1 MSIRRSFAVAC
12 IVAALS
18 VAGCTPH
25 VPPQTPPSTRLVDV
39 HVLAFNDFHGH
50 LDPPDGANGRIG
62 TTDAGGVEYL
72 ASHLKQLRAV
82 HPNTITVSAGDNI
95 GASPLLSGMFH
106 DEPTIDALSE
116 AGLDVSTV
124 GNHEFDEG
132 WWELYRMQTGGCHP
146 VDGCQDGTPFAGA
159 RFEYLSANVL
169 LDPAAVDASRLAASG
184 WRATGPGPQTLFP
197 ASTVRTIDGVK
208 VGFIGLALEGTPAI
222 VSPASLRGLTFR
234 PEAAAANDAAA
245 ALVRQGVRTIVV
257 LIHQGGRQAGGSYDT
272 CENMSGPILD
282 IVHALS
288 PEIDVVIS
296 GHTHQAYNCRVDG
309 RLVTSA
315 ASYGRLITDVD
326 LRIDRTTGDVVS
338 SSATN
343 AIVTHD
349 LAKDAASTALV
360 DRYRP
365 LAKTLGDRVV
375 GSLAVELP
383 RAQNAAGEAPLG
395 DVVADAYLAAA
406 RTQAGGAD
414 AAFTNSGGIR
424 GDLLAQPPATPNGPR
439 RVTYAQTFAVLPF
452 GNRVVVKT
460 LTGEALLRL
469 LEQQFDNPQPGATK
483 MLQVSRGV
491 SYAYDGTR
499 PPGARVD
506 RTSVRIDDAPLDPAR
521 RYRIATN
528 DFVWGGGDGF
538 TVAQE
543 GTDAVDVG
551 VDVDVMV
558 AYLGAHSP
566 VPAAPLDRIRRT
578 P

>member
-1 MSIRRSFAVAC
+1 MSIRRSLAAAC
-12 IVAALS
+12 VAAALTF
-18 VAGCTPH
+18 AGCTPH
-25 VPPQTPPSTRLVDV
+25 VPPQAPSSAGLVDV

-62 TTDAGGVEYL
+62 TIDAGGVEYL
-72 ASHLKQLRAV
+72 TARLKQLRAL

-106 DEPTIDALSE
+106 DEPTIEALSD

-124 GNHEFDEG
+124 GNHELDEG
-132 WWELYRMQTGGCHP
+132 WWELYRMQKGGCHP

-169 LDPAAVDASRLAASG
+169 LDPTAVEASKLAASG
-184 WRATGPGPQTLFP
+184 WRATGAGPQTLFP

-208 VGFIGLALEGTPAI
+208 IGFIGLALEGTPTI
-222 VSPASLRGLTFR
+222 VSSASLRGLTFR
-234 PEAAAANDAAA
+234 PEADAANDAAA

-257 LIHQGGRQAGGSYDT
+257 LIHQGGRQSGGTYDT
-272 CENMSGPILD
+272 CEHMSGPILD

-296 GHTHQAYNCRVDG
+296 GHTHEAYNCRVDG
-309 RLVTSA
+309 RLLTSA

-326 LRIDRTTGDVVS
+326 LRIDRATGDVAS

-343 AIVTHD
+343 AIVTRD
-349 LAKDAASTALV
+349 LPKDAASTALV

-365 LAKTLGDRVV
+365 FAKTLGDRVV
-375 GSLAVELP
+375 GSIAVELP

-406 RTQAGGAD
+406 RAQTGGAD

-424 GDLLAQPPATPNGPR
+424 GDLLAQPPATPDGPR
-439 RVTYAQTFAVLPF
+439 QVTYAQTFAVLPF

-460 LTGEALLRL
+460 LSGEALLRL
-469 LEQQFDNPQPGATK
+469 LEQQFDNPRAGSTR
-483 MLQVSRGV
+483 MLQVSSGV
-491 SYAYDGTR
+491 SYAYDRAR
-499 PPGARVD
+499 PAGARVD
-506 RTSVRIDDAPLDPAR
+506 RASVRIGDAPLDPAR
-521 RYRIATN
+521 RYRIVTN

-543 GTDAVDVG
+543 GTDPVDVG
-551 VDVDVMV
+551 ADVDVMV
-558 AYLGAHSP
+558 AYIAAHSP
-566 VPAAPLDRIRRT
+566 VPPAPLDRIHRV

>member
-1 MSIRRSFAVAC
+1 MRRAHVIPC
-12 IVAALS
+12 IAAALAI
-18 VAGCTPH
+18 AGCTPH
-25 VPPQTPPSTRLVDV
+25 VPPQSAATRSGVVDV
-39 HVLAFNDFHGH
+39 QVLAFNDFHGH

-62 TTDAGGVEYL
+62 ATDAGGIEYL
-72 ASHLKQLRAV
+72 AAHLKQLRAAN
-82 HPNTITVSAGDNI
+82 PNTITVSAGDNI

-106 DEPTIDALSE
+106 DEPTIEALSD

-132 WWELYRMQTGGCHP
+132 WWELYRMQKGGCHP

-159 RFEYLSANVL
+159 RFAYLSANVL
-169 LDPAAVDASRLAASG
+169 LDPNLVDASRLAASG
-184 WRATGPGPQTLFP
+184 WQPAAEGPQTLFP
-197 ASTVRTIDGVK
+197 ASTVRTIGGVK

-222 VSPASLRGLTFR
+222 VSPASVRGLTFR
-234 PEAAAANDAAA
+234 PEADAANEAAA
-245 ALVRQGVRTIVV
+245 ALVRDGVRAILV
-257 LIHQGGRQAGGSYDT
+257 LIHQGGRQSGGTYDT

-282 IVHALS
+282 IVRALT

-338 SSATN
+338 SSAHN
-343 AIVTHD
+343 VIVTRD
-349 LAKDAASTALV
+349 VPKDASSAALIE
-360 DRYRP
+360 RYRP
-365 LAKTLGDRVV
+365 FAKTLGDRVV

-406 RTQAGGAD
+406 RAQPGGAD
-414 AAFTNSGGIR
+414 AAFTNIGGIR

-439 RVTYAQTFAVLPF
+439 PVSYAQTFAVLPF
-452 GNRVVVKT
+452 GNRVVVRT

-469 LEQQFDNPQPGATK
+469 LEQQFDNPQPGAAK
-483 MLQVSRGV
+483 MLQVSSGV
-491 SYAYDGTR
+491 SYAYDRAR
-499 PPGARVD
+499 PAGARID
-506 RTSVRIDDAPLDPAR
+506 RASVRVGGAPLDPAR
-521 RYRIATN
+521 RYRIVTN

-538 TVAQE
+538 TAAQE
-543 GTDAVDVG
+543 GVDPIDVG
-551 VDVDVMV
+551 ADVDVMV
-558 AYLGAHSP
+558 AYIAAHSP
-566 VPAAPLDRIRRT
+566 VPPAPLDRIRRE